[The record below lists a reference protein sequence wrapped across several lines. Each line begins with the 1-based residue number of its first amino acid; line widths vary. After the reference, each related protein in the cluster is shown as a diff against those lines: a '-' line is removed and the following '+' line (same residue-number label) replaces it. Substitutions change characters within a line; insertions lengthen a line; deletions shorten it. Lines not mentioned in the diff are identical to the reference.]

1 MAKQKKLDLDFQ
13 NTKYAF
19 EYKSYTELKKASWL
33 FGVMNS
39 QTLVSIGSTATLL
52 ALKLR
57 MPIIW
62 AIKNTIF
69 EHFCGGTTLL
79 KSKPSIEKMAE
90 YGVSSMLDY
99 GTEAKNSEEDFN
111 RTMREIISAI
121 HFANKNESVSVVVMK
136 LTGLMPFSVLEKLHA
151 KETLTEKE
159 NAAFVAGKKRVDC
172 VCHLAMENKVKIYID
187 AEESWIQDPID
198 VFALEL
204 MERYNKEEAIVYNT
218 FQMYRH
224 DRLAYLKKVFSV
236 AEQKDFILGA
246 KVVRGAYIDKER
258 NRAKEKNYPSPIQPT
273 KEATD
278 KDYNASLKFCFNNIN
293 NIAFC
298 AATHNADSC
307 EYLTKLIFN
316 SNKPI
321 PRNHPHITFCQ
332 LYGMS
337 DNLTFNL
344 SRAGFTASKYLVYGP
359 VRDVMP
365 YLVRRAKENTAV
377 TGDMSREAVLIKKE
391 LKRRRVENRQ

>member
-1 MAKQKKLDLDFQ
+1 MAEQKKLELDFQ
-13 NTKYAF
+13 NTEYAF
-19 EYKSYTELKKASWL
+19 EYKSYTQLKKASWL
-33 FGVMNS
+33 FGMMNS
-39 QTLVSIGSTATLL
+39 KTLVSLGSTATLI

-57 MPIIW
+57 MPVIW

-79 KSKPSIEKMAE
+79 ESKPTIEKMAE
-90 YGVSSMLDY
+90 YGVTSMLDY

-121 HFANKNESVSVVVMK
+121 HFANKNESVSVVTMK
-136 LTGLMPFSVLEKLHA
+136 LTGLMPFDVLEKLHA
-151 KETLTEKE
+151 GKTLTQKE
-159 NAAFVAGKKRVDC
+159 EEAFIAGKKRVDS
-172 VCHLAMENKVKIYID
+172 VCHLAMENKVKMYID

-198 VFALEL
+198 AFVLEL
-204 MERYNKEEAIVYNT
+204 MERYNKVEVIVYNT
-218 FQMYRH
+218 FQLYRH
-224 DRLAYLKKVFSV
+224 DRLAYLKKVFEIV
-236 AEQKDFILGA
+236 KDKDFMLGA
-246 KVVRGAYIDKER
+246 KLVRGAYMDKER
-258 NRAKEKNYPSPIQPT
+258 SRAKEKNYPSPIQPN

-278 KDYNASLKFCFNNIN
+278 RDYNDALKFCFDHVDK
-293 NIAFC
+293 IAFC

-316 SNKPI
+316 AKTPI

-359 VRDVMP
+359 VKDVMP
-365 YLVRRAKENTAV
+365 YLVRRAQENTAV
-377 TGDMSREAVLIKKE
+377 TGDMSRELVLIKKE
-391 LKRRRVENRQ
+391 LQRRRTESI

>member
-1 MAKQKKLDLDFQ
+1 MAKQKKLKLDFQ
-13 NTKYAF
+13 NTEYAF
-19 EYKSYTELKKASWL
+19 EYKSYTALKKASWL
-33 FGVMNS
+33 FGMMNS
-39 QTLVSIGSTATLL
+39 KTLVSLGSTATLI

-57 MPIIW
+57 MPILW

-79 KSKPSIEKMAE
+79 ESKPVIEKMAE
-90 YGVSSMLDY
+90 YSVTSMLDY

-136 LTGLMPFSVLEKLHA
+136 LTGLMPFNVLEKLHA
-151 KETLTEKE
+151 GKELTKKE
-159 NAAFVAGKKRVDC
+159 SDAFVAGKKRVDS
-172 VCHLAMENKVKIYID
+172 VCHLAMENKVKMYVD
-187 AEESWIQDPID
+187 AEESWIQNPID
-198 VFALEL
+198 TFVLEL

-224 DRLAYLKKVFSV
+224 DRLAYLKNTFNTIKD
-236 AEQKDFILGA
+236 KDFIIGA
-246 KVVRGAYIDKER
+246 KLVRGAYMNKEAE
-258 NRAKEKNYPSPIQPT
+258 RAEEKNYPSPIQPS

-278 KDYNASLKFCFNNIN
+278 KDYDKALKFCFDNIDK
-293 NIAFC
+293 IAFC

-307 EYLTKLIFN
+307 EYLTGLIVN
-316 SNKPI
+316 SRTPI
-321 PRNHPHITFCQ
+321 PRNHPHIIFCQ

-344 SRAGFTASKYLVYGP
+344 SRAGFIASKYLVYGP

-365 YLVRRAKENTAV
+365 YLVRRAQENTAV
-377 TGDMSREAVLIKKE
+377 TGDMSRELVLIKKE
-391 LKRRRVENRQ
+391 LKRRRQVKR

>member
-1 MAKQKKLDLDFQ
+1 MAGQKKTNIDFQ

-19 EYKSYTELKKASWL
+19 AYKSDKALKKASWL
-33 FGVMNS
+33 FGMMNN
-39 QTLVSIGSTATLL
+39 QMLVTLGASATML
-52 ALKLR
+52 ALKLK

-79 KSKPSIEKMAE
+79 ESKPIIEKMAS
-90 YGVSSMLDY
+90 YGVTSMLDY

-121 HFANKNESVSVVVMK
+121 HFARNNKSVLVVVMK
-136 LTGLMPFSVLEKLHA
+136 LTGLMPFNVLEKLHA
-151 KETLTEKE
+151 GEQLTSQEE
-159 NAAFVAGKKRVDC
+159 EAFRAGKKRVDS
-172 VCHLAMENKVKIYID
+172 VCHLAMENSIKIYID

-198 VFALEL
+198 LFVLEL
-204 MERYNKEEAIVYNT
+204 MERYNKKEAIVHNT
-218 FQMYRH
+218 FQLYRH
-224 DRLAYLKKVFSV
+224 DRLAYLKKVFLV
-236 AEQKDFILGA
+236 AKQQKFILGA
-246 KVVRGAYIDKER
+246 KLVRGAYMDKER

-273 KEATD
+273 KAATD
-278 KDYNASLKFCFNNIN
+278 ADYNEALKFCFDHLEQ
-293 NIAFC
+293 IAFC
-298 AATHNADSC
+298 AATHNAYSC
-307 EYLTKLIFN
+307 AYLTDLIVK
-316 SNKPI
+316 SKYPI
-321 PRNHPHITFCQ
+321 PKNHPHIVFCQ

-359 VRDVMP
+359 VKDVIP

-377 TGDMSREAVLIKKE
+377 TGDMSRELVLIKKE
-391 LKRRRVENRQ
+391 LERRSLEN